1 MPEVAI
7 YDGEPNAF
15 ATGAFKNDALVA
27 VSTGLLQSM
36 TKEEVEAVLAHEVA
50 HISNGDMVTM
60 TLIQG
65 VLNTFVVFAARVIGY
80 VVDSAMRKG
89 SDSSGVGAGY
99 VVTTLVLDVVFG
111 CLASMVVEW
120 FSRQR
125 EFRADAGAGQIM
137 GRNQPMI
144 QALQRL
150 GGLRSDDLPK
160 GVAALGIAGG
170 LGKLFSTHPRP

>member
-1 MPEVAI
+1 
-7 YDGEPNAF
+7 
-15 ATGAFKNDALVA
+15 
-27 VSTGLLQSM
+27 M

-80 VVDSAMRKG
+80 VVNSAMRKG
-89 SDSSGVGAGY
+89 SDSSGV
-99 VVTTLVLDVVFG
+99 
-111 CLASMVVEW
+111 
-120 FSRQR
+120 
-125 EFRADAGAGQIM
+125 GAGQIM

-150 GGLRSDDLPK
+150 SGLRSGDLPK

-170 LGKLFSTHPRP
+170 LGKLFSTHPPMEERIAALQAR